1 MPVGGRS
8 LIRRTLEAFDRCAEI
23 TGITLMVSQSNLLE
37 VARELESDGWRKAI
51 DIRLGG
57 ERRQDSVRLG
67 LQSLTAEPPDFVI
80 VHDSARP
87 LVTDDLIH
95 AGLETARR
103 HGAATAAVPVRHTY
117 KHVDNSGFVHG
128 TVERSDLMQVQTPQ
142 VFRFDWILEAHE
154 LAVGRRL
161 VLGGVELPWD
171 MGLLGHSDADVICH
185 ALIDALCGA
194 AGIGDIGT
202 LFPDDDPRY
211 KDARSLDLLREVTD
225 HCRRARW
232 LVENVD
238 VTLLAQVPRLTP
250 YREAIRNN

>member
-1 MPVGGRS
+1 MQVQAIIPAAGAGLHQGESSARVLTPVGGRS
-8 LIRRTLEAFDRCAEI
+8 LIRRTLEAFDRCPEI

-80 VHDSARP
+80 VHDGARP

-117 KHVDNSGFVHG
+117 KHIDNSGFVHG

-154 LAVGRRL
+154 RAVRERIVVEDDAEL
-161 VLGGVELPWD
+161 IEKLGKPVKVFSGSYSNLKVATRE
-171 MGLLGHSDADVICH
+171 
-185 ALIDALCGA
+185 DALM
-194 AGIGDIGT
+194 
-202 LFPDDDPRY
+202 
-211 KDARSLDLLREVTD
+211 
-225 HCRRARW
+225 
-232 LVENVD
+232 VEA
-238 VTLLAQVPRLTP
+238 LLAANPLCV
-250 YREAIRNN
+250 

>member
-1 MPVGGRS
+1 VQVQAIIPAAGAGLHQGESSARVLTPVGGRS
-8 LIRRTLEAFDRCAEI
+8 LIRRTLEAFDRCPEI

-37 VARELESDGWRKAI
+37 VAHELESDGWRKAI

-80 VHDSARP
+80 VHDGARP

-154 LAVGRRL
+154 RAVRERIVVEDDAEL
-161 VLGGVELPWD
+161 IEKLGKPVKVFSGSYSNLKVATRE
-171 MGLLGHSDADVICH
+171 
-185 ALIDALCGA
+185 DALM
-194 AGIGDIGT
+194 
-202 LFPDDDPRY
+202 
-211 KDARSLDLLREVTD
+211 
-225 HCRRARW
+225 
-232 LVENVD
+232 VEA
-238 VTLLAQVPRLTP
+238 LLAANPLCV
-250 YREAIRNN
+250 

>member
-1 MPVGGRS
+1 VQVQAIIPAAGAGLHQGESSARVLTPVGGRS
-8 LIRRTLEAFDRCAEI
+8 LIRRTLEAFDRCPEI

-80 VHDSARP
+80 VHDGARP

-154 LAVGRRL
+154 RAVRERIVVEDDAEL
-161 VLGGVELPWD
+161 IEKLGKPVKVFSGSYSNLKVATRE
-171 MGLLGHSDADVICH
+171 
-185 ALIDALCGA
+185 DALM
-194 AGIGDIGT
+194 
-202 LFPDDDPRY
+202 
-211 KDARSLDLLREVTD
+211 
-225 HCRRARW
+225 
-232 LVENVD
+232 VEA
-238 VTLLAQVPRLTP
+238 LLAANPLCV
-250 YREAIRNN
+250 

>member
-1 MPVGGRS
+1 MVQVQAIIPAAGAGLHQGESSARVLTPVGGRS
-8 LIRRTLEAFDRCAEI
+8 LIRRTLEAFDRCPEI

-80 VHDSARP
+80 VHDGARP

-154 LAVGRRL
+154 RAVRERIVVEDDAEL
-161 VLGGVELPWD
+161 IEKLGKPVKVFSGSYSNLKVATRE
-171 MGLLGHSDADVICH
+171 
-185 ALIDALCGA
+185 DALM
-194 AGIGDIGT
+194 
-202 LFPDDDPRY
+202 
-211 KDARSLDLLREVTD
+211 
-225 HCRRARW
+225 
-232 LVENVD
+232 VEA
-238 VTLLAQVPRLTP
+238 LLAANPLCV
-250 YREAIRNN
+250 